1 MADGNAKISE
11 NAINAGAV
19 MGDVGTFSGTIS
31 ELSLIQNSGLGSK
44 SKYFMKYNQHSINI
58 C

>member
-19 MGDVGTFSGTIS
+19 INDVGTFSGTIS
-31 ELSLIQNSGLGSK
+31 GNNIGGSQNSIHNS
-44 SKYFMKYNQHSINI
+44 SMASESE
-58 C
+58 